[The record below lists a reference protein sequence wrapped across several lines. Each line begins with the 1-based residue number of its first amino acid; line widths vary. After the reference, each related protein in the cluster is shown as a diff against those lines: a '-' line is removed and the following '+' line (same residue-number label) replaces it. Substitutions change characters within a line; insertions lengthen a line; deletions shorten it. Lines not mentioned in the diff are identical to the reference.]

1 MKFTK
6 EGKPYKVVG
15 ILKDAMYSHSNV
27 ILMNQNVFQNKN
39 NGVASFYSLSHL
51 SSKQKHEINSIKGV
65 QHVKAQE
72 LTNHIA
78 SYKAEQSPL
87 KMMIYSLFII
97 TAIVLSAFFLCNDD
111 TENFRD
117 RNT

>member
-1 MKFTK
+1 M
-6 EGKPYKVVG
+6 PYKVVG

-39 NGVASFYSLSHL
+39 NGVSFYSLSHL

-97 TAIVLSAFFLCNDD
+97 TAIVLSAFFYVMTIQKISEIEYLKL
-111 TENFRD
+111 
-117 RNT
+117 